1 MNLTPSFITQML
13 SITLVD
19 NGFAVS
25 ITHPYINHHSDYR
38 LTITADDDAD
48 HDESTT
54 LEIEV
59 MPQMGDIPVSL
70 DSQGQW
76 LHSDERMTEDYKVC
90 KVLYVTAETYQQAI
104 TDVVASASEYLQQP
118 GYSAGVFDRGSAA
131 LGFAFGGTDL
141 KADLERAFL

>member
-25 ITHPYINHHSDYR
+25 ITHPYDNHHSDYQ
-38 LTITADDDAD
+38 LTITADDGAD

-70 DSQGQW
+70 ESWGRW
-76 LHSDERMTEDYKVC
+76 LHSDEQMTKDFKDSIW
-90 KVLYVTAETYQQAI
+90 LSVTAETYQQAI

-118 GYSAGVFDRGSAA
+118 GYSAGVFDRGRAA
-131 LGFAFGGTDL
+131 LGFAFGGTNL